1 MWPLTLT
8 FCLCRTDS
16 RSFCVHQPFEQ
27 IGYPFEQPRLS
38 VQKNC
43 HPFERL
49 GLPLR
54 TVRTACQLRY
64 CSKTISPEQF
74 ATNLSENVHNSS
86 KRCLPSPHV
95 LSRYIFYSIHLFFF
109 FITVDYRCRFYSKLS
124 FSNKSCFGLFVCKY
138 QTILVVWFLPWE
150 YTLTGNDNILVQRV
164 YFPLPS
170 TVLAH

>member
-8 FCLCRTDS
+8 FCRCRTDS
-16 RSFCVHQPFEQ
+16 PSFSVHQPFEQ

-109 FITVDYRCRFYSKLS
+109 YNSRLS
-124 FSNKSCFGLFVCKY
+124 LQLLFKTEFLELVMFWPFCMQISNDFGS
-138 QTILVVWFLPWE
+138 LVSPVGIHSHWQW
-150 YTLTGNDNILVQRV
+150 
-164 YFPLPS
+164 
-170 TVLAH
+170 